1 MYWPDIFTVCWKS
14 VCTYVCKIS
23 GPYITPNMPNP
34 RWPPFSVKICDA
46 LYKNIYEQLSKPGKL
61 QPLGLNLVCRQ
72 QLRHCSQMYVSE
84 VRVTCLRSWTYQQKW
99 NSVHTFDKKYIIWL
113 KTWHRLTVFWCKLL
127 MYLFSWFHSDH
138 LLNYNSKNC
147 VNSIQIIHNNQ
158 KI

>member
-1 MYWPDIFTVCWKS
+1 MFLKLYVDGSIMIEMNIELNKQCCFQIQKFVCFLFFKYYLHYAIMLCRS
-14 VCTYVCKIS
+14 
-23 GPYITPNMPNP
+23 
-34 RWPPFSVKICDA
+34 
-46 LYKNIYEQLSKPGKL
+46 EQLSKPGKL
-61 QPLGLNLVCRQ
+61 QPSGLNLVCRQ
-72 QLRHCSQMYVSE
+72 QWRHCSQMYVSE

-147 VNSIQIIHNNQ
+147 DNSIQIIHNNQ